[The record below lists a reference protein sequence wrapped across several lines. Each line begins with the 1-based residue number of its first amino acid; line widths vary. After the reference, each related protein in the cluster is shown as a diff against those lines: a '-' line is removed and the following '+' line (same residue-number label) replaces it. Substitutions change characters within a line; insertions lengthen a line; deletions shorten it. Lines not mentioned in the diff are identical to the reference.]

1 MFLSSI
7 IIMVYDNIKRTTE
20 CLEQSFSVIY
30 YLNYTLHSIFH
41 IGVPILFL
49 SVFTEFMTNTT
60 DFFKNETYEE
70 LGLERSMYFIIIL
83 NSISLGILE
92 IFFLA
97 IKDMNSRFVIVNGS
111 ALYSC
116 IISFFYL
123 IFYYSYS
130 YEDDIHIDYLQS
142 IGFIEIVT
150 LIFWFILM
158 IIKCIH
164 YAYTRKKSL
173 FSDSNVYF
181 EENVIME
188 EQY

>member
-1 MFLSSI
+1 MI
-7 IIMVYDNIKRTTE
+7 YDNIKRTTE

-30 YLNYTLHSIFH
+30 YLNYTLHSVFH

-60 DFFKNETYEE
+60 EFFKNETYEE
-70 LGLERSMYFIIIL
+70 LGLERSMYFIILL
-83 NSISLGILE
+83 NSITLGVLE

-97 IKDMNSRFVIVNGS
+97 IKDMSSRLVIVNGS
-111 ALYSC
+111 ALYSV

-130 YEDDIHIDYLQS
+130 YQNNIDIDYLQS
-142 IGFIEIVT
+142 IGFMEIIS
-150 LIFWFILM
+150 LFFWFMLLV
-158 IIKCIH
+158 IKCIH

-173 FSDSNVYF
+173 FSETNIYFDKNVL
-181 EENVIME
+181 ME
-188 EQY
+188 E